1 MCESLKIM
9 AQIFLL
15 YHHLEVESRQSSVF
29 LLQVCSRL
37 LRLEDLVLLLASVAT
52 MYFCCVSLLSF
63 SMITLSR
70 QYFVHSSNSY
80 VATSII
86 MLQHSFS
93 AASASWC
100 RDLIFHVVTTSLF
113 RLCCNTVLYYLHFCR
128 DPKSL
133 SR

>member
-1 MCESLKIM
+1 MS
-9 AQIFLL
+9 
-15 YHHLEVESRQSSVF
+15 

-37 LRLEDLVLLLASVAT
+37 SRLEDLVLLLASVAIA
-52 MYFCCVSLLSF
+52 YFCCDSLLSF

-86 MLQHSFS
+86 MSKHSFN

-100 RDLIFHVVTTSLF
+100 RDPSFHVATTSLF
-113 RLCCNTVLYYLHFCR
+113 KLCCNPVLYYLHFCH
-128 DPKSL
+128 DPESL
-133 SR
+133 SRQRLVAIELDFLLQLCFDVAT